1 MELLSLSCSSS
12 RDSRSYSAVIIS
24 KTSFAK
30 ISAQHLEQG
39 SNALTCLYGEKEFDS
54 QEMVTLQQ
62 IRKFSGPSCK
72 AATGKDFLGPA
83 RPMIETRKRKFII
96 L

>member
-1 MELLSLSCSSS
+1 MRLPVYTEKKS
-12 RDSRSYSAVIIS
+12 SAV
-24 KTSFAK
+24 KKMA
-30 ISAQHLEQG
+30 A
-39 SNALTCLYGEKEFDS
+39 
-54 QEMVTLQQ
+54 LQQ

-83 RPMIETRKRKFII
+83 RPMIETHKRKFVI